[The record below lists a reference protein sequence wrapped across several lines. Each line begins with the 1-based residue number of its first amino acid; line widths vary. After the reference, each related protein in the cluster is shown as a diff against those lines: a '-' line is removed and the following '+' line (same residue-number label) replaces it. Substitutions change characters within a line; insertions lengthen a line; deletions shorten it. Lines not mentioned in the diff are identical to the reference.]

1 MEILVEIGMSSRMQF
16 GLRLCLCFVS
26 VSRVIRK
33 FKTCTS
39 RHATIFIEN
48 RQKFPSSKPF
58 D

>member
-1 MEILVEIGMSSRMQF
+1 MEILVEIGMSSRMQY
-16 GLRLCLCFVS
+16 GLHLCFVS

-48 RQKFPSSKPF
+48 RQKFPASKPF